1 MARQHQEQ
9 NSVKRYL
16 LKQLPVAEQQ
26 EIELRLLSDD
36 SFSAELDIVEDE
48 LIDEYLAEELSRD
61 ERVKFEQ
68 DFLTTPERHSKLIS
82 AQAFKRYIDGI
93 PAPSP
98 QKLSISERLR
108 KWLLPPFKGLPQLQT
123 VSGGSTVGVFSSPAS
138 IALTLLVIG
147 VLGVIGWRLFIY
159 QSDLQK
165 GLVALNEAYR
175 QERPVEAR
183 ISTLDYA
190 PFVITRSDKP
200 PQVNDLEL
208 RRAERLLLDAEKEQA
223 DADSAHAVGKFFLLQ
238 REHDKAIE
246 YLEKAAKADTKN
258 AQIYADL
265 GAAYLEKGRLEL
277 DAGAEPGKGLVNLGR
292 SLEYLKQSLEIE
304 PSLLEALFNRGLVH
318 QHQGLNQEAE
328 ADWRTYL
335 EKDSSSQW
343 AVEARHNLKL
353 LEEKKNHGSQ
363 NSGNRFETFMAAY
376 RARDDTTAWEIYRR
390 NYSPR
395 GNSVTKDLLDGLL
408 TNKQSENLQALE
420 YLGQLETRNAE
431 DNYTSDLARIYASAT
446 PQTQAL
452 LLQARQQVADGYEL
466 LDQTRFDEAT
476 ESFANAERT
485 FDKVDDRPESLAV
498 AAAIARVA
506 AFKPDLVKAGEIVAR
521 LVPACEEK
529 HYKWLLAQAFIRR
542 AHIQSNLNNYSEAIS
557 DGNRAL
563 RIFQELKD
571 LSGTLDNTIQLA
583 SLHSSLNDNEIS
595 LSFVEQSGAVAQEIG
610 TPPKQRW
617 GIYIAGSQN
626 LSALQLYRAALD
638 YQNEALQLA
647 LASGIPLL
655 ISRSYQYIGS
665 TYGALGQFDLAF
677 ENMRRAYEQSK
688 SIGADGK
695 SMMANA
701 SLRLGDLYRISGDQT
716 RALAAYEESSQ
727 LYETLKK
734 FDHYNYAAH
743 KGKFLSYLAQNND
756 ALAAQE
762 LPIVLKLFED
772 YREKILEER
781 QKNFFFDREQETYDL
796 AIDFA
801 YFRLGDQRRAFDYSE
816 ASRARTLHELMQH
829 KSASSLTV
837 AEIQQQLPEQVQIV
851 QYVVLEKKLLV
862 WCITRSGFFSSF
874 VDVESS
880 KLAET
885 VTTALRQIRQRDEQG
900 AADSLKRLHDLLI
913 EPIRSQLDPM
923 KVICFIPDKSL
934 HFLPFGALIST
945 SSGHY
950 LMQDYRVM
958 TSPSATILIESTD
971 KARARSS
978 AREERLLAVGNPT
991 FDRAANPNLPNLAS
1005 AEREVEGIAQSY
1017 PSRHHLLIRAQAT
1030 QKSVIEELARAEVA
1044 HFAAHYLIDPRWQ
1057 PSSKVLLAQSSGLSS
1072 GDIYQMD
1079 LARTRLVVLSA
1090 CQTGIEQQLRGEGPI
1105 GFARSFLVAGVP
1117 VVVASLWPVDSE
1129 ATSELMILFHRF
1141 RTEGHLSTTEA
1152 LTRAQQEIM
1161 TREKYHHPYYWAG
1174 FTAIG
1179 GYSEF

>member
-16 LKQLPVAEQQ
+16 LKQLSVAEQQ

-36 SFSAELDIVEDE
+36 SFSAELDIAEDE

-61 ERVKFEQ
+61 ERIKFEQ

-93 PAPSP
+93 PDPSP

-108 KWLLPPFKGLPQLQT
+108 KWLLPPLQPL
-123 VSGGSTVGVFSSPAS
+123 SSPAS
-138 IALTLLVIG
+138 IALILLVIG

-190 PFVITRSDKP
+190 PFVITRSGEP

-208 RRAERLLLDAEKEQA
+208 SRAKGLLLEAEKKQA
-223 DADSAHAVGKFFLLQ
+223 DADSAHALGKFFLLQ
-238 REHDKAIE
+238 REHDKAIQ

-277 DAGAEPGKGLVNLGR
+277 DKGAEPGKGIVDLGR

-304 PSLLEALFNRGLVH
+304 PNLLEALFNRGLVH
-318 QHQGLNQEAE
+318 QHQGLYQEAE

-335 EKDSSSQW
+335 ERDSSSQW
-343 AVEARHNLKL
+343 AVEARHNLKS
-353 LEEKKNHGSQ
+353 LEDIKNRGSQ
-363 NSGNRFETFMAAY
+363 NSGDTFETFMRAY

-390 NYSPR
+390 YYASS
-395 GNSVTKDLLDGLL
+395 GNFVTRDLLNGLL
-408 TNKQSENLQALE
+408 INKQPENLKALE

-431 DNYTSDLARIYASAT
+431 DDYTSDLAHVYASAT

-452 LLQARQQVADGYEL
+452 LVQAREQFANGYKL
-466 LDQTRFDEAT
+466 LDQNRYDEAT
-476 ESFANAERT
+476 ELFTNAERT
-485 FDKVDDRPESLAV
+485 FDKVGDLPESLA
-498 AAAIARVA
+498 AANAIAHVA
-506 AFKPDLVKAGEIVAR
+506 AFKPDLEKAGEILKR
-521 LVPACEEK
+521 LVPACEANR
-529 HYKWLLAQAFIRR
+529 YKWLLGRALTRR
-542 AHIQSNLNNYSEAIS
+542 AHIESNLNNYSEAIIDS
-557 DGNRAL
+557 NHAL
-563 RIFQELKD
+563 QIFRELKD
-571 LSGTLDNTIQLA
+571 PNHELHNTVQLA
-583 SLHSSLNDNEIS
+583 SLHLSLNDNEIS
-595 LSFVEQSGAVAQEIG
+595 LSFVEQSRAIAQEEG
-610 TPPKQRW
+610 MSPGLLW

-638 YQNEALQLA
+638 YLNEALKLA
-647 LASGIPLL
+647 LASRAPLL
-655 ISRSYQYIGS
+655 ISRSYQYLGI
-665 TYGALGQFDLAF
+665 TYGALGQFDPAF
-677 ENMRRAYEQSK
+677 ENMRRAYDQSK

-701 SLRLGDLYRISGDQT
+701 SLRLGDLYRLSGDQT
-716 RALAAYEESSQ
+716 NALAAYEESSQ
-727 LYETLKK
+727 LYESLK
-734 FDHYNYAAH
+734 FAHYNYAAH
-743 KGKFLSYLAQNND
+743 KGKFLSYLAQNSD

-762 LPIVLKLFED
+762 LLIVLKLFDE

-781 QKNFFFDREQETYDL
+781 QKNFFFDKEQETYDL

-816 ASRARTLHELMQH
+816 ISRARTLHELMLH
-829 KSASSLTV
+829 KGASPLTV
-837 AEIQQQLPEQVQIV
+837 AEIQQRLPEQVQIV
-851 QYVVLEKKLLV
+851 QYVVLEKRLLV
-862 WCITRSGFFSSF
+862 WCITRSGFFPSF

-880 KLAET
+880 KLEET
-885 VTTALRQIRQRDEQG
+885 VTIALKQIRQREEQG
-900 AADSLKRLHDLLI
+900 AADSLKRFYDLLI
-913 EPIRSQLDPM
+913 EPIRSQLDPG
-923 KVICFIPDKSL
+923 KVICFVPDKSL

-945 SSGHY
+945 SSGRY
-950 LMQDYRVM
+950 LVQDYRVM
-958 TSPSATILIESTD
+958 TSPSATILIESSD

-991 FDRAANPNLPNLAS
+991 FDRAANPDLPNLAS

-1030 QKSVIEELARAEVA
+1030 QKSVVEELPRVEVA

-1057 PSSKVLLAQSSGLSS
+1057 PSSKVLLAESSGLSS

-1079 LARTRLVVLSA
+1079 LARTKLVVLSA

-1141 RTEGHLSTTEA
+1141 RTEGHLSTTDA

>member
-36 SFSAELDIVEDE
+36 SFSAELDIAEDE
-48 LIDEYLAEELSRD
+48 LIDEYLAGELSRD

-82 AQAFKRYIDGI
+82 AQAFNRYIDGI

-108 KWLLPPFKGLPQLQT
+108 KWLLPPFRGLPQLQP
-123 VSGGSTVGVFSSPAS
+123 VSGGSVGVFSSPAS

-277 DAGAEPGKGLVNLGR
+277 DKGEEPGKGIVDLGR

-304 PSLLEALFNRGLVH
+304 PNLLEALFNRGLVH

-376 RARDDTTAWEIYRR
+376 RARDDTTVWEIYRR

-408 TNKQSENLQALE
+408 TNKQSENLKALE
-420 YLGQLETRNAE
+420 YLGQLETHNAE

-485 FDKVDDRPESLAV
+485 FDKVGDRPESLAV

-837 AEIQQQLPEQVQIV
+837 AEFQQRLPEQVQIV

-885 VTTALRQIRQRDEQG
+885 VTTALNQIRQRDEQG
-900 AADSLKRLHDLLI
+900 AAGSLKRLHDLLI
-913 EPIRSQLDPM
+913 EPIRSQLDPT

-945 SSGHY
+945 SSGRY

-991 FDRAANPNLPNLAS
+991 FDRVTNPNLPNLAS

-1030 QKSVIEELARAEVA
+1030 QKSVIEELARVEVA

-1129 ATSELMILFHRF
+1129 ATSDLMILFHRF

>member
-1 MARQHQEQ
+1 MARQHHEQ

-16 LKQLPVAEQQ
+16 LQQLPVAEQQ

-36 SFSAELDIVEDE
+36 GFSAELDIAEDE
-48 LIDEYLAEELSRD
+48 LIDEYLADELSKD
-61 ERVKFEQ
+61 ERVDFEQ
-68 DFLTTPERHSKLIS
+68 NFLTTPERHSKLIS
-82 AQAFKRYIDGI
+82 AQAFKRYIDKI

-98 QKLSISERLR
+98 QKRNISERLR
-108 KWLLPPFKGLPQLQT
+108 KWLLPPFQGFPQLQP
-123 VSGGSTVGVFSSPAS
+123 VSGGSIGVFSSPAT

-159 QSDLQK
+159 QSDLQQ

-190 PFVITRSDKP
+190 PFVITRSGEP
-200 PQVNDLEL
+200 PPVNDLEL
-208 RRAERLLLDAEKEQA
+208 GRAQRLLLDAEKEQA
-223 DADSAHAVGKFFLLQ
+223 DAVSAHALGKLYLLQ
-238 REHDKAIE
+238 KDNDKAIE

-265 GAAYLEKGRLEL
+265 GAAYLERGRLAL
-277 DAGAEPGKGLVNLGR
+277 DAGTEPGKGLVDLGR
-292 SLEYLKQSLEIE
+292 SLEYLKQSLEID
-304 PSLLEALFNRGLVH
+304 PNLLEALFNRGLVH
-318 QHQGLNQEAE
+318 QHQGLHQEAE

-335 EKDSSSQW
+335 EKDSGSQW
-343 AVEARHNLKL
+343 AVEARQNLKL
-353 LEEKKNHGSQ
+353 LEDRKSRGSRG
-363 NSGNRFETFMAAY
+363 NSFETFMAAY

-390 NYSPR
+390 NYAPR
-395 GNSVTKDLLDGLL
+395 GNSLTKDLLDGLL
-408 TNKQSENLQALE
+408 TNKQSENLKALE
-420 YLGQLETRNAE
+420 YLGQLETRNAA

-452 LLQARQQVADGYEL
+452 LLEARRQVAEGYEL
-466 LDQTRFDEAT
+466 LEHAKYDEAT
-476 ESFANAERT
+476 ESFANADKT
-485 FDKVDDRPESLAV
+485 FVKVGDRPESLAV
-498 AAAIARVA
+498 TAAIARVA
-506 AFKPDLVKAGEIVAR
+506 AFKPDLVKAGEIVAG
-521 LVPACEEK
+521 LIPACEEK
-529 HYKWLLAQAFIRR
+529 RYKWLLAQAFIRR

-571 LSGTLDNTIQLA
+571 LSGALDNCIQLA

-595 LSFVEQSGAVAQEIG
+595 LSFVEHSRALAGEVD
-610 TPPKQRW
+610 TPPQQLW

-638 YQNEALQLA
+638 YESEALKLA

-655 ISRSYQYIGS
+655 ISRSYQYIGL
-665 TYGALGQFDLAF
+665 TYGALRHFDLAF
-677 ENMRRAYEQSK
+677 ENMRRAYEQGK
-688 SIGADGK
+688 PLAAGGK

-716 RALAAYEESSQ
+716 SALAAYEESSQ
-727 LYETLKK
+727 LYESLK
-734 FDHYNYAAH
+734 FAHYNYAAH

-762 LPIVLKLFED
+762 LLIVLNLFDE

-816 ASRARTLHELMQH
+816 NSRARTLHELMLH
-829 KSASSLTV
+829 KGASPLTV
-837 AEIQQQLPEQVQIV
+837 TEIQQRLPEQVQIV

-862 WCITRSGFFSSF
+862 WCVTRSGFFSSF
-874 VDVESS
+874 VDVEAS

-885 VTTALRQIRQRDEQG
+885 VTTALRQIRQRED
-900 AADSLKRLHDLLI
+900 AADSLKRLHELLI
-913 EPIRSQLDPM
+913 EPIRSQLDPG
-923 KVICFIPDKSL
+923 KVICFIPDITL
-934 HFLPFGALIST
+934 QYLPFEAVFSPR
-945 SSGHY
+945 SGRY
-950 LMQDYRVM
+950 LVQDYRVM

-971 KARARSS
+971 KARARP
-978 AREERLLAVGNPT
+978 AVREERLLAVGNPA

-1005 AEREVEGIAQSY
+1005 AEREVEGIASSY
-1017 PSRHHLLIRAQAT
+1017 PSRRLLIRAQAT
-1030 QKSVIEELARAEVA
+1030 QKSVVEELSRAEVA
-1044 HFAAHYLIDPRWQ
+1044 HFAAHYLVDPRWP

-1072 GDIYQMD
+1072 SDIYQMD

-1117 VVVASLWPVDSE
+1117 VVVASLWPVDSD

-1141 RTEGHLSTTEA
+1141 RTVDHLSTTEA

-1174 FTAIG
+1174 FTSIG